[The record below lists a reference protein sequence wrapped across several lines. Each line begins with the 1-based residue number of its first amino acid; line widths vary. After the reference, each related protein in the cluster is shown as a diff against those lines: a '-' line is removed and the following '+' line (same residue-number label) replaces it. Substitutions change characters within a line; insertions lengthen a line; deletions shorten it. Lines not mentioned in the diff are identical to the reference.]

1 MGLEG
6 KTPADA
12 CGIEVKGDN
21 KWLALIPKCE
31 PINRFFTAH
40 GSTDSSQLIN
50 QPDQPIT
57 TQNPIFSASRQ
68 PKGNSLTKR
77 VNQPKR

>member
-21 KWLALIPKCE
+21 KWLTLIQ
-31 PINRFFTAH
+31 NASL
-40 GSTDSSQLIN
+40 STDFLQPMDQPILHRLIN

-57 TQNPIFSASRQ
+57 TQNPIFSASRK